1 MEEKDIRKF
10 ENIIRL
16 LQLETKF
23 LITKEHNR
31 AEHDMVISIS
41 PFPQE
46 EIELLKNEALKLI
59 NIK

>member
-1 MEEKDIRKF
+1 MENREQLRF
-10 ENIIRL
+10 ENIVKL

-23 LITKEHNR
+23 LITKEHNK

>member
-46 EIELLKNEALKLI
+46 EIELLKNETLKLI

>member
-1 MEEKDIRKF
+1 MENKDRQKF
-10 ENIIRL
+10 EDIIRL
-16 LQLETKF
+16 LQIETKF

>member
-1 MEEKDIRKF
+1 MENKDRQKF
-10 ENIIRL
+10 EDILRL

-31 AEHDMVISIS
+31 AEHDMVISVS
-41 PFPQE
+41 PFTQE
-46 EIELLKNEALKLI
+46 EVEILKQEALKLI

>member
-1 MEEKDIRKF
+1 MENKDRQKF
-10 ENIIRL
+10 EDILRL

-31 AEHDMVISIS
+31 AEHDMVISVS
-41 PFPQE
+41 LFTQE
-46 EIELLKNEALKLI
+46 EVEMLKQEALKLI